1 MVKDDEIVVTGVKVV
16 VDSEELEDV
25 TIGTLLLDRLVLVLF

>member
-25 TIGTLLLDRLVLVLF
+25 TIGKLLLDRLVLVLF